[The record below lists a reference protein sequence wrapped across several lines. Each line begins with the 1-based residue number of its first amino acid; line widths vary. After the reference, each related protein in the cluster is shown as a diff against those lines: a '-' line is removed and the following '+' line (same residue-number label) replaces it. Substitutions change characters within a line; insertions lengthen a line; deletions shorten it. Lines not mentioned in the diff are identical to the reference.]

1 MDSFLISSNYFN
13 MEDIQEIKITSFWVI
28 ISTEENNQLNAS
40 HFFLHIKSNS
50 LKIFS
55 FSEEIINVP
64 VSTEFM
70 DFTINVIQY
79 LFRQKK
85 IQLKT
90 LETLF

>member
-40 HFFLHIKSNS
+40 HFFLPIKSNS
-50 LKIFS
+50 LKTFS

-85 IQLKT
+85 IQPKT